1 MWPKARA
8 AVPLWL
14 RLALLAALLAAAVA
28 GQHPH
33 RGARGLWGD
42 EDEDEDLDGV
52 GGEDADEDYA
62 EDDAGGGGG
71 DDAAEVEDA
80 LVNVQLTQFDYSDAC
95 ANLADARWQW
105 LLAGEPGS
113 GPQEALLWEREAG
126 VAASARRNVAFMQ
139 GYSDLRERVPK
150 APASVLDEIDYSLHA
165 GDLLLP
171 EAAFMQK
178 LNFSRAV
185 QRSLS
190 DLRVPCEG
198 DADADCVMT
207 LPVVR
212 RVLSRSGDAAQQ
224 LRAWRGAQAALR
236 PLARAFPAQLALA
249 RAAAAANG
257 VAPAEGEDG
266 EGEEDGAEGA
276 GAVGAYWV
284 RLLDPDDFLDM
295 TFARARQLWEQVRP
309 LHRKLAGFVRA
320 RLAAVHGEAALAVD
334 GAPPAPDEPLLP
346 AHLTGSLLG
355 DDWSALADL
364 VYPSARLRALDHA
377 LDEKGLKGRALYE
390 TALETLNAS
399 LGIEGLPSE
408 DLLKQ
413 VRYDGE
419 CPTRFVQN
427 CSSASR
433 ALACATAGWQEYAEA
448 HEVMSRLAHEHLG
461 AAEDK
466 KNLIRVA
473 TRYSATHDMLASV
486 IRLLSLHPD
495 RLEEV
500 GALPDEDDY
509 EELWA
514 AAEAS
519 DSEDDDEVHRGEAT
533 LRLLVAL
540 RALPRLAYLAAGDAF
555 RLRLLAA
562 LADHAHPPA
571 HPTGDN
577 ATATATAP
585 APVDP
590 VALWARV
597 RREYMLVAAAP
608 GEGGDAA
615 WLADAALA
623 GNEPLLGRFMAEL
636 LAFQALEY
644 LASYDPAHPLSAT
657 RSDARIPVLMQLGR
671 AQRWPE
677 MLNDQLD
684 INEIR
689 AEPLLR
695 YFKPLAR
702 LLTAEAAAKAAPAA
716 KREAVDLTPPV
727 PPPPAPSAPSLADA
741 FAGDAEP
748 SAEALPALPADPSAS
763 APMQLPGAGGGGDD
777 DGAGDGAAD
786 DGAPAAPAQP
796 STTDGPARASVGA
809 AEEATARTAVLAAS
823 LAVFGAALAAGAVVA
838 GRRLLTKRRYQRNR
852 RPDAD
857 APPKAANGDVE
868 AAAAAVP
875 EEAEPANPDANQ
887 AEIVNVI
894 IV

>member
-1 MWPKARA
+1 NPSLVITITPLLRHLRGKNEEEKKKRSATAFSARWSRGTPLGAVSVIHSGRLHCSGGARGASFARLPLGALSAGRLAARRADRRSVGRGGGQNCSVAYSVTLAPLRRPVTGDAAREGRVDSSERPAPPQRSQQARA
-8 AVPLWL
+8 AAPLWL

-28 GQHPH
+28 AQQHR

-42 EDEDEDLDGV
+42 EDEDEDLDAV
-52 GGEDADEDYA
+52 GGEDEDYA

-71 DDAAEVEDA
+71 DSAAELEDA
-80 LVNVQLTQFDYSDAC
+80 
-95 ANLADARWQW
+95 
-105 LLAGEPGS
+105 
-113 GPQEALLWEREAG
+113 LWEREAG
-126 VAASARRNVAFMQ
+126 MAASARRNVAFMQ

-150 APASVLDEIDYSLHA
+150 APASVLDEIDYSLRA

-236 PLARAFPAQLALA
+236 PLAGAFPAQLALA

-266 EGEEDGAEGA
+266 EGEDEDGAEGA

-295 TFARARQLWEQVRP
+295 T
-309 LHRKLAGFVRA
+309 
-320 RLAAVHGEAALAVD
+320 
-334 GAPPAPDEPLLP
+334 
-346 AHLTGSLLG
+346 
-355 DDWSALADL
+355 ALADL

-427 CSSASR
+427 CSSAS
-433 ALACATAGWQEYAEA
+433 
-448 HEVMSRLAHEHLG
+448 SRLAHEHLG

-466 KNLIRVA
+466 RNLIRVA

-500 GALPDEDDY
+500 GALPDEEDY
-509 EELWA
+509 EELSAA

-519 DSEDDDEVHRGEAT
+519 GSEDDDEVHRGEAT

-540 RALPRLAYLAAGDAF
+540 RTLPRLAYLAVFRPF
-555 RLRLLAA
+555 RLRLMAA
-562 LADHAHPPA
+562 LATTAHPPPRP
-571 HPTGDN
+571 HPRPRPRTPP
-577 ATATATAP
+577 ATMPPPPPPRP
-585 APVDP
+585 APQP
-590 VALWARV
+590 PRPSTPWRSGPKSGETLRHGAL
-597 RREYMLVAAAP
+597 P
-608 GEGGDAA
+608 GGDAA

-623 GNEPLLGRFMAEL
+623 RNEPLLGRFLAEL

-644 LASYDPAHPLSAT
+644 LASYDPAHPLPAT
-657 RSDARIPVLMQLGR
+657 RSDARIP
-671 AQRWPE
+671 QRQ
-677 MLNDQLD
+677 MLNRNLSG
-684 INEIR
+684 ITI
-689 AEPLLR
+689 
-695 YFKPLAR
+695 FAR
-702 LLTAEAAAKAAPAA
+702 RKGLGLIIF
-716 KREAVDLTPPV
+716 RNIY
-727 PPPPAPSAPSLADA
+727 SLISESN
-741 FAGDAEP
+741 FYP
-748 SAEALPALPADPSAS
+748 
-763 APMQLPGAGGGGDD
+763 
-777 DGAGDGAAD
+777 
-786 DGAPAAPAQP
+786 
-796 STTDGPARASVGA
+796 
-809 AEEATARTAVLAAS
+809 
-823 LAVFGAALAAGAVVA
+823 
-838 GRRLLTKRRYQRNR
+838 
-852 RPDAD
+852 
-857 APPKAANGDVE
+857 
-868 AAAAAVP
+868 
-875 EEAEPANPDANQ
+875 
-887 AEIVNVI
+887 
-894 IV
+894 

>member
-1 MWPKARA
+1 NPSLVITITPLLRHLRGKNEEEKKKRSATAFSARWSRGTPLGAVSVIHSGRLHCSGGARGASFARLPLGALSAGRLAARRADRRSVGRGGGQNCSVAYSVTLAPLRRPVTGDAAREGRVDSSERPAPPQRSQQARA
-8 AVPLWL
+8 AAPLWL

-28 GQHPH
+28 AQQHR

-42 EDEDEDLDGV
+42 EDEDEDLDAV
-52 GGEDADEDYA
+52 GGEDEDYA

-71 DDAAEVEDA
+71 DSAAELEDA
-80 LVNVQLTQFDYSDAC
+80 
-95 ANLADARWQW
+95 
-105 LLAGEPGS
+105 
-113 GPQEALLWEREAG
+113 LWEREAG
-126 VAASARRNVAFMQ
+126 MAASARRNVAFMQ

-150 APASVLDEIDYSLHA
+150 APASVLDEIDYSLRA

-236 PLARAFPAQLALA
+236 PLAGAFPAQLALA

-266 EGEEDGAEGA
+266 EGEDEDGAEGA

-295 TFARARQLWEQVRP
+295 T
-309 LHRKLAGFVRA
+309 
-320 RLAAVHGEAALAVD
+320 
-334 GAPPAPDEPLLP
+334 
-346 AHLTGSLLG
+346 
-355 DDWSALADL
+355 ALADL

-427 CSSASR
+427 CSSAS
-433 ALACATAGWQEYAEA
+433 
-448 HEVMSRLAHEHLG
+448 SRLAHEHLG

-466 KNLIRVA
+466 RNLIRVA

-500 GALPDEDDY
+500 GALPDEEDY
-509 EELWA
+509 EELSAA

-519 DSEDDDEVHRGEAT
+519 GSEDDDEVHRGEAT

-540 RALPRLAYLAAGDAF
+540 RTLPRLAYLAVFRPF
-555 RLRLLAA
+555 RLRLMAA
-562 LADHAHPPA
+562 LATTAHPPPRP
-571 HPTGDN
+571 HPRPRPRTPP
-577 ATATATAP
+577 ATMPPPPPPRP
-585 APVDP
+585 APQP
-590 VALWARV
+590 PRPSTPW
-597 RREYMLVAAAP
+597 
-608 GEGGDAA
+608 
-615 WLADAALA
+615 
-623 GNEPLLGRFMAEL
+623 
-636 LAFQALEY
+636 
-644 LASYDPAHPLSAT
+644 
-657 RSDARIPVLMQLGR
+657 RSGPKVLMQLGR

-702 LLTAEAAAKAAPAA
+702 LLTVEAAAKAAPAA
-716 KREAVDLTPPV
+716 KREAVDLTPP
-727 PPPPAPSAPSLADA
+727 A
-741 FAGDAEP
+741 
-748 SAEALPALPADPSAS
+748 
-763 APMQLPGAGGGGDD
+763 LPGATGRTPRTSAPNADKP
-777 DGAGDGAAD
+777 GAARRRRREAADGAATTD
-786 DGAPAAPAQP
+786 VPAAPAQP
-796 STTDGPARASVGA
+796 STNGRPPAHVVGA
-809 AEEATARTAVLAAS
+809 AGQRRGNGVLTAVARVLARCWAAPFV
-823 LAVFGAALAAGAVVA
+823 AVARG
-838 GRRLLTKRRYQRNR
+838 LLTKRRYQRNR

-875 EEAEPANPDANQ
+875 EEAEPAIPDANQ